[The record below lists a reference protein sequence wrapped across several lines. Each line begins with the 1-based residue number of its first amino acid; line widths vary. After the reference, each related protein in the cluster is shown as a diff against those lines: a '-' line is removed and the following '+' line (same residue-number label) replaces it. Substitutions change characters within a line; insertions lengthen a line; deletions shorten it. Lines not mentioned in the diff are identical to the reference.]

1 MQHDVD
7 LLVFDI
13 VVLQHHIDELC
24 LDIVVRVNR
33 FHGGARHQRYRRCG
47 GTFTRRISMSSGSMN
62 P

>member
-24 LDIVVRVNR
+24 LDIVVRVI
-33 FHGGARHQRYRRCG
+33 FHRSAEAAAD
-47 GTFTRRISMSSGSMN
+47 
-62 P
+62 